1 MYGVDRRVVGFTQ
14 KERKKK
20 KKRVK
25 PFKRSMERSVALDA
39 HDLSHSHNH
48 AAVWRSNTGRS
59 RRKVKERQD
68 EVAPATSS
76 LSEREKTKTAP
87 LSFHSVPLLLL
98 FFFFFLLSQKR
109 RKSYIS
115 RRLTSALRRES
126 ANLLCW
132 ISSLWMSSE
141 EAPLCSRLWRLSRTR
156 KRSYRFQ
163 ITTAWQQSRQ
173 HWRAPIV

>member
-1 MYGVDRRVVGFTQ
+1 MKKSRARSLLCEGSLVFFFFLCRMYGVDRRVVGFTQ

-87 LSFHSVPLLLL
+87 LSFHSVPLPL

-126 ANLLCW
+126 ANLLC
-132 ISSLWMSSE
+132 
-141 EAPLCSRLWRLSRTR
+141 
-156 KRSYRFQ
+156 
-163 ITTAWQQSRQ
+163 
-173 HWRAPIV
+173 